1 MLLVV
6 NSGGFLWEKQFS
18 NVIYVHLDHMYLVL
32 TTFNNSFYL
41 QTHEVISDA
50 GKSDADKRRKLL
62 DLYKRTE
69 QFMDQFE
76 EDFLEILQKSFED
89 LNKSLQERKKNVEP
103 SDQYVVLVA
112 GLFCCHQLKRHQSHH
127 DYNYFI
133 NLDLGFSHNRCG
145 GHQHLN
151 SLSFAFL

>member
-1 MLLVV
+1 
-6 NSGGFLWEKQFS
+6 
-18 NVIYVHLDHMYLVL
+18 MYLVL

-112 GLFCCHQLKRHQSHH
+112 GVC
-127 DYNYFI
+127 
-133 NLDLGFSHNRCG
+133 FSVI
-145 GHQHLN
+145 
-151 SLSFAFL
+151 S

>member
-1 MLLVV
+1 M
-6 NSGGFLWEKQFS
+6 
-18 NVIYVHLDHMYLVL
+18 
-32 TTFNNSFYL
+32 

-69 QFMDQFE
+69 QFMDQSE

-103 SDQYVVLVA
+103 SDHYVVLVA
-112 GLFCCHQLKRHQSHH
+112 GMFCCHQ
-127 DYNYFI
+127 
-133 NLDLGFSHNRCG
+133 
-145 GHQHLN
+145 
-151 SLSFAFL
+151 

>member
-1 MLLVV
+1 M
-6 NSGGFLWEKQFS
+6 
-18 NVIYVHLDHMYLVL
+18 
-32 TTFNNSFYL
+32 

-112 GLFCCHQLKRHQSHH
+112 GVFYCHQLKRHQSHH

-133 NLDLGFSHNRCG
+133 NLDLGFSNNRCG

>member
-1 MLLVV
+1 
-6 NSGGFLWEKQFS
+6 
-18 NVIYVHLDHMYLVL
+18 MYLVL

-69 QFMDQFE
+69 QFMDQSE

>member
-1 MLLVV
+1 M
-6 NSGGFLWEKQFS
+6 
-18 NVIYVHLDHMYLVL
+18 
-32 TTFNNSFYL
+32 

-112 GLFCCHQLKRHQSHH
+112 GVC
-127 DYNYFI
+127 
-133 NLDLGFSHNRCG
+133 
-145 GHQHLN
+145 
-151 SLSFAFL
+151 FAVIS